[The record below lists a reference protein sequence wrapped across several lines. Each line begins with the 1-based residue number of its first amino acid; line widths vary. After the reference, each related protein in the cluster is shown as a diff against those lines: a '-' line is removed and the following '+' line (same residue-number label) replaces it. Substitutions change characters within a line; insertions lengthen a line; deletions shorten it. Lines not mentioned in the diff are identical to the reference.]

1 MIARRKWLVPAG
13 FVMVVT
19 LGAGAMAITRAPASG
34 MRLDADLSSRLLKV
48 IVNGKVV
55 RSYGIAVGRPSHP
68 TPTGSF
74 MTGTIDWNPAWNPP
88 NSEWAKNK
96 KPQAPGAPG
105 NPLRGV
111 KIYFRAPAYYIHGT
125 SNPGSIGEAASHG
138 CIRMTESD
146 AKNLARR
153 IENAGGSVPLVIHR

>member
-1 MIARRKWLVPAG
+1 MLARRKWLVPA
-13 FVMVVT
+13 VVT
-19 LGAGAMAITRAPASG
+19 MVATLGIAAMAITPTSSPG
-34 MRLDADLSSRLLKV
+34 MRLDADISARTLKV
-48 IVNGKVV
+48 LVDGKVV
-55 RSYGIAVGRPSHP
+55 RTYGIAVGKASHP

-74 MTGTIDWNPAWNPP
+74 RTGTIDWNPAWVPP

-125 SNPGSIGEAASHG
+125 SSPGSIGKAASHG

-146 AKNLARR
+146 AKSLARR
-153 IENAGGSVPLVIHR
+153 IEAAGGSVPLVIHR